1 MSDFDI
7 SDSILL
13 NRLTKGDYAA
23 FTLIYERYVAPMYT
37 YAKKIGMD
45 IEEIEDAIQ
54 DVFASLWIRRDKV
67 QILELKAWLY
77 TSLRK
82 QMLHR
87 LRKKKYHTTFENY
100 VSFFTDE
107 HQSTNSI
114 IGTISYKELLTEI
127 NKQLDLLSPQKRNV
141 FILSRFHHKSHKEIA
156 QDLDISELT
165 VKKQINTVL
174 KVFRKK
180 FSYKTFFTFFT
191 FLYSLIIFGA
201 TS

>member
-1 MSDFDI
+1 MSDFPI

-13 NRLTKGDYAA
+13 NRLTNNDYVA
-23 FTLIYERYVAPMYT
+23 FSLIYERYIASMYA

-45 IEEIEDAIQ
+45 IDEMEDAIQ
-54 DVFASLWIRRDKV
+54 DVFSSLWIRRNKV

-77 TSLRK
+77 TSLHK

-87 LRKKKYHTTFENY
+87 LRKKKYHTNFENY
-100 VSFFTDE
+100 ISFFGE
-107 HQSTNSI
+107 EYQSTNSI
-114 IGTISYKELLTEI
+114 IGHITYKELLAEV

-156 QDLDISELT
+156 QDLNISELT

-180 FSYKTFFTFFT
+180 FSYKTFFTF
-191 FLYSLIIFGA
+191 LYSLIIFCA

>member
-13 NRLTKGDYAA
+13 NRLTNNDYEA
-23 FTLIYERYVAPMYT
+23 FSQIYQRYIASMYS

-45 IEEIEDAIQ
+45 VEEVEDAIQ
-54 DVFASLWIRRDKV
+54 DVFSSLWIRRSKV
-67 QILELKAWLY
+67 QIVELKAWLY

-87 LRKKKYHTTFENY
+87 LRKKKYQNTFETY
-100 VSFFTDE
+100 ISFFVDE
-107 HQSTNSI
+107 YQSTNSI
-114 IGTISYKELLTEI
+114 IGHITYKELLEEI
-127 NKQLDLLSPQKRNV
+127 NKQLDMLSPQKRNV

-156 QDLDISELT
+156 QDLNISELT

-180 FSYKTFFTFFT
+180 FSYKNFFI
-191 FLYSLIIFGA
+191 FLYSLIIICA